1 MVFERRKFMAPD
13 YRFIA
18 LGVLVLAVLAWWYRR
33 SRVHDTFESIL
44 ARHRPTAKVSSRAEL
59 VDGRNHIPVALTLEQ
74 QQIFYENHDFDA
86 MLDID
91 QIDEVEYGSDLLTGG
106 IATGAVLRLRAH
118 GRAIEFVLDMATARR
133 WSELLPPHRMDELGT
148 VHAV

>member
-1 MVFERRKFMAPD
+1 MAPN
-13 YRFIA
+13 YLLIT
-18 LGVLVLAVLAWWYRR
+18 LGVAAIAALAWWYRR
-33 SRVHDTFESIL
+33 SRVNDTFEVIL
-44 ARHRPTAKVSSRAEL
+44 LRHRPTAKVSSRADL
-59 VDGRNHIPVALTLEQ
+59 VDGRNHIPVALTLEKER
-74 QQIFYENHDFDA
+74 IYYENPDLDA

-118 GRAIEFVLDMATARR
+118 GRAIEFILDMATARR
-133 WSELLPPHRMDELGT
+133 WSELLPPHRMDQIGH

>member
-1 MVFERRKFMAPD
+1 MAPN
-13 YRFIA
+13 FLVVA
-18 LGVLVLAVLAWWYRR
+18 LGVPAIAALFWWYRR
-33 SRVHDTFESIL
+33 SRVNDSFESIL
-44 ARHRPTAKVSSRAEL
+44 LRHRPTAKVSSRAEL

-74 QQIFYENHDFDA
+74 LTIYYENPDLDA

-106 IATGAVLRLRAH
+106 IASGAVMRLRAH
-118 GRAIEFVLDMATARR
+118 GRAIEFILDMATATK
-133 WSELLPPHRMDELGT
+133 WSELLPPHRMDQIGH

>member
-1 MVFERRKFMAPD
+1 MAPD
-13 YRFIA
+13 YLLIT
-18 LGVLVLAVLAWWYRR
+18 LGVAAVAALAWWYRR
-33 SRVHDTFESIL
+33 SRVNDTFEVIL
-44 ARHRPTAKVSSRAEL
+44 SRHRPTAKVSSRADL
-59 VDGRNHIPVALTLEQ
+59 VDGRNHIPVALTLEKER
-74 QQIFYENHDFDA
+74 IHYENPDLDA

-118 GRAIEFVLDMATARR
+118 GRAIEFILDMATARR
-133 WSELLPPHRMDELGT
+133 WSELLPPHRLDQIGH

>member
-1 MVFERRKFMAPD
+1 MAPN
-13 YRFIA
+13 FLLVA
-18 LGVLVLAVLAWWYRR
+18 LGVPVLAALVWWYRR
-33 SRVHDTFESIL
+33 SRLNDSFETIL
-44 ARHRPTAKVSSRAEL
+44 LRHRPTAKVSSRAEL

-74 QQIFYENHDFDA
+74 LAIYYENPDLDA

-106 IATGAVLRLRAH
+106 IASGAVLRLRAH
-118 GRAIEFVLDMATARR
+118 GRAIEFVLDMATADK
-133 WSELLPPHRMDELGT
+133 WSALLPPHRMDQIGH

>member
-1 MVFERRKFMAPD
+1 MAPN
-13 YRFIA
+13 FLLIA
-18 LGVLVLAVLAWWYRR
+18 LGVPAIAALVWWYRR
-33 SRVHDTFESIL
+33 SRVNDSFESIL
-44 ARHRPTAKVSSRAEL
+44 LRHRPTAKVSSRAEL

-74 QQIFYENHDFDA
+74 LTIYYENPDLDA

-106 IATGAVLRLRAH
+106 IASGAVLRLRAH
-118 GRAIEFVLDMATARR
+118 GRAIEFVLDMATASK
-133 WSELLPPHRMDELGT
+133 WSELLPPHRMDQIGH

>member
-1 MVFERRKFMAPD
+1 MESNFFV
-13 YRFIA
+13 IV
-18 LGVLVLAVLAWWYRR
+18 LGVVAVAALFWWYRR
-33 SRVHDTFESIL
+33 SRINDSFESIL
-44 ARHRPTAKVSSRAEL
+44 LRHRPTAKVSSRAEL

-74 QQIFYENHDFDA
+74 LTIYYENSDLDA
-86 MLDID
+86 TLDID

-106 IATGAVLRLRAH
+106 IASGAVMRLRAH

-133 WSELLPPHRMDELGT
+133 WSELLPPHRMDQIGH

>member
-1 MVFERRKFMAPD
+1 MAPN
-13 YRFIA
+13 FLLVA
-18 LGVLVLAVLAWWYRR
+18 LGVPVVAALVWWYRR
-33 SRVHDTFESIL
+33 SRLNDSFETIL
-44 ARHRPTAKVSSRAEL
+44 LRHRPTAKVSSRAEL

-74 QQIFYENHDFDA
+74 LTIYYENPDLDA

-106 IATGAVLRLRAH
+106 IASGAVLRLRAH
-118 GRAIEFVLDMATARR
+118 GRAIEFVLDMAAANK
-133 WSELLPPHRMDELGT
+133 WSELLPPHRMDQIGH

>member
-1 MVFERRKFMAPD
+1 MAPD
-13 YRFIA
+13 YLILA
-18 LGVLVLAVLAWWYRR
+18 LGLPALAALFWWYRR
-33 SRVHDTFESIL
+33 SRVNDGFDLIL
-44 ARHRPTAKVSSRAEL
+44 TRHRPTAKVSSRAEL

-74 QQIFYENHDFDA
+74 QHIFYENSDLDA
-86 MLDID
+86 TLDID
-91 QIDEVEYGSDLLTGG
+91 QIDEVEYGTDLLTGG

-133 WSELLPPHRMDELGT
+133 WSELLPPHRMDQIGT

>member
-1 MVFERRKFMAPD
+1 MAPD
-13 YRFIA
+13 YLFLA
-18 LGVLVLAVLAWWYRR
+18 LGVAALAVLVWWYRR
-33 SRVHDTFESIL
+33 ARVNDTFDLIL
-44 ARHRPTAKVSSRAEL
+44 SRHRPTAKVSSRAEL
-59 VDGRNHIPVALTLEQ
+59 VDGRNHIPVALTLSQ
-74 QQIFYENHDFDA
+74 QQIHYENTDLDA

-133 WSELLPPHRMDELGT
+133 WSELLPPHRMDQIGT

>member
-1 MVFERRKFMAPD
+1 MAPN
-13 YRFIA
+13 YLLIA
-18 LGVLVLAVLAWWYRR
+18 LGVPALAALVWWYRR
-33 SRVHDTFESIL
+33 SRLNDSFETIL
-44 ARHRPTAKVSSRAEL
+44 LRHRPTAKVSSRAEL

-74 QQIFYENHDFDA
+74 LTIYYENPDLDA

-106 IATGAVLRLRAH
+106 IASGAVLRLRAH
-118 GRAIEFVLDMATARR
+118 GRAIEFILDMATASK
-133 WSELLPPHRMDELGT
+133 WSELLPPHRMDQIGH

>member
-1 MVFERRKFMAPD
+1 MASD
-13 YRFIA
+13 YLLLI
-18 LGVLVLAVLAWWYRR
+18 LGVAALAVLVWWYRR
-33 SRVHDTFESIL
+33 SRVNDAFELIL
-44 ARHRPTAKVSSRAEL
+44 SRHRSTAKVSSRAEL

-74 QQIFYENHDFDA
+74 LAIYYENTDLDA

-133 WSELLPPHRMDELGT
+133 WSELLPPHRMDQIGT

>member
-1 MVFERRKFMAPD
+1 MASD
-13 YRFIA
+13 YLLLI
-18 LGVLVLAVLAWWYRR
+18 LGVAALAALVWWYRR
-33 SRVHDTFESIL
+33 SRVNDAFEIIL
-44 ARHRPTAKVSSRAEL
+44 SRHRSTAKVSSRAEL

-74 QQIFYENHDFDA
+74 LAIYYENTDLDA

-133 WSELLPPHRMDELGT
+133 WSELLPPHRMDQIGT

>member
-1 MVFERRKFMAPD
+1 MAPN
-13 YRFIA
+13 FLLIA
-18 LGVLVLAVLAWWYRR
+18 FGVPALAALVWWYRR
-33 SRVHDTFESIL
+33 SRVNDSFESIL
-44 ARHRPTAKVSSRAEL
+44 LRHRPTAKVSSRAEL

-74 QQIFYENHDFDA
+74 LTIYYENPDLDA

-106 IATGAVLRLRAH
+106 IASGAVLRLRAH
-118 GRAIEFVLDMATARR
+118 GRAIEFVLDMATASK
-133 WSELLPPHRMDELGT
+133 WSELLPPHRMDQIGH

>member
-1 MVFERRKFMAPD
+1 MAPN
-13 YRFIA
+13 FLLIA
-18 LGVLVLAVLAWWYRR
+18 LGVPAIAALVWWYRR
-33 SRVHDTFESIL
+33 SRVNDSFESIL
-44 ARHRPTAKVSSRAEL
+44 LRHRPTAKVSSRAEL

-74 QQIFYENHDFDA
+74 LAIYYENPDLDA

-106 IATGAVLRLRAH
+106 IASGAVLRLRAH
-118 GRAIEFVLDMATARR
+118 GRAIEFILDMATASK
-133 WSELLPPHRMDELGT
+133 WSKLLPPHRMDQIGH

>member
-1 MVFERRKFMAPD
+1 MAPD
-13 YRFIA
+13 YLIIV
-18 LGVLVLAVLAWWYRR
+18 LGVPALAGLFWWYRR
-33 SRVHDTFESIL
+33 SRVNDGFNLIL
-44 ARHRPTAKVSSRAEL
+44 TRHRPTAKVSSRAEL

-74 QQIFYENHDFDA
+74 QHIYYQNSDLDA
-86 MLDID
+86 TLDID
-91 QIDEVEYGSDLLTGG
+91 QIDEVEYSSDLLTGG

-133 WSELLPPHRMDELGT
+133 WSELLPPHRMDQIGT

>member
-1 MVFERRKFMAPD
+1 MAPD
-13 YRFIA
+13 YLLIT
-18 LGVLVLAVLAWWYRR
+18 LGVAAIAALAWWYRR
-33 SRVHDTFESIL
+33 SRLNDTFEVIL
-44 ARHRPTAKVSSRAEL
+44 SRHRPTAKVSSRADL
-59 VDGRNHIPVALTLEQ
+59 VDGRNHIPVALTLEKER
-74 QQIFYENHDFDA
+74 IYYENPDLDA

-118 GRAIEFVLDMATARR
+118 GRAIEFILDMATARR
-133 WSELLPPHRMDELGT
+133 WSELLPPHRLDQIGH

>member
-1 MVFERRKFMAPD
+1 MAPD
-13 YRFIA
+13 YLFLA
-18 LGVLVLAVLAWWYRR
+18 LGVAALAVLVWWYRR
-33 SRVHDTFESIL
+33 ARVNDTFDLIL
-44 ARHRPTAKVSSRAEL
+44 SRHRPTAKVSSRAEL
-59 VDGRNHIPVALTLEQ
+59 VDGRNHILVALTLSQ
-74 QQIFYENHDFDA
+74 QQIHYENTDLDA

-91 QIDEVEYGSDLLTGG
+91 QIDEVEYGSDLLAGG

-133 WSELLPPHRMDELGT
+133 WSELLPPHRMDQIGT

>member
-1 MVFERRKFMAPD
+1 MAPN
-13 YRFIA
+13 FLLIA
-18 LGVLVLAVLAWWYRR
+18 LGVPAIAALVWWYRR
-33 SRVHDTFESIL
+33 SRVNDSFESIL
-44 ARHRPTAKVSSRAEL
+44 LRHRPTAKVSSRAEL

-74 QQIFYENHDFDA
+74 LAIYYENPDLDA

-106 IATGAVLRLRAH
+106 IASGAVLRLRAH
-118 GRAIEFVLDMATARR
+118 GRAIEFVLDMATASK
-133 WSELLPPHRMDELGT
+133 WSELLPPHRMDQIGH

>member
-1 MVFERRKFMAPD
+1 MAPD
-13 YRFIA
+13 YLLIA
-18 LGVLVLAVLAWWYRR
+18 LSVPALAALFWWYRR
-33 SRVHDTFESIL
+33 SRLNDGFDLIL
-44 ARHRPTAKVSSRAEL
+44 TRHRPTAKVSSRAEL

-74 QQIFYENHDFDA
+74 QHIYYQNSDLDA
-86 MLDID
+86 TLDID

-118 GRAIEFVLDMATARR
+118 GRAIEFILDMAAARR
-133 WSELLPPHRMDELGT
+133 WSELLPPHRMDQIGT

>member
-1 MVFERRKFMAPD
+1 MAPD
-13 YRFIA
+13 YLILA
-18 LGVLVLAVLAWWYRR
+18 LGLPALAALFWWYRR
-33 SRVHDTFESIL
+33 SRVNDGFDLIL
-44 ARHRPTAKVSSRAEL
+44 TRHRPTAKVSSRAEL

-74 QQIFYENHDFDA
+74 QHIFYENSDLDA
-86 MLDID
+86 TLDID

-133 WSELLPPHRMDELGT
+133 WSELLPPHRMDQIGT

>member
-1 MVFERRKFMAPD
+1 MAPN
-13 YRFIA
+13 FLLLA
-18 LGVLVLAVLAWWYRR
+18 LGVPLLAALVWWYRR
-33 SRVHDTFESIL
+33 ARVNDSFETIL
-44 ARHRPTAKVSSRAEL
+44 LRHRPTAKVSSRAEL

-74 QQIFYENHDFDA
+74 LTIYYENRDLDA

-106 IATGAVLRLRAH
+106 IASGAVLRLRAH
-118 GRAIEFVLDMATARR
+118 GRAIEFVLDMATADK
-133 WSELLPPHRMDELGT
+133 WSALLPPHRMDQIGH